1 MYELRKL
8 MQGGTGA
15 NQHKKEQTGTF
26 CQSAK
31 TGNQVDMQKQHTHR
45 LYQLARAS
53 GMLRY

>member
-1 MYELRKL
+1 